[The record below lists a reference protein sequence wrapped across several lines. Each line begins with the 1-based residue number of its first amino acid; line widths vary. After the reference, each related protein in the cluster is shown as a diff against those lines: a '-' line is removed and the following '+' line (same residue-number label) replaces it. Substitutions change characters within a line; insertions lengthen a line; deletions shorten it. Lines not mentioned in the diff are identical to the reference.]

1 MNNTIQPIAIQQNE
15 DKSRAKEIDHGTIP
29 LSMTNAIL
37 GLPQKPG
44 LNKDDQSS
52 VSAPKWSYDQLVGQK
67 KLLTTL
73 TINSSTNKDFGNKP
87 VFVFQNTWR
96 NIWKI
101 HFNSLNS
108 IFLFKSW
115 RVNFAFQFRSN
126 FQQVGMMALSYS
138 NYPVD
143 SIPYLINKQQSVVYT
158 LDPKYDQNTCVYPWL
173 QDVYEVTELDDMRAI
188 YQLPH
193 TLVFMGEDQDVNV
206 SLEWL
211 SPFKAS
217 IDSWNPKKDFN
228 PKNAIPGKVG
238 PTTFNNDYDMGTLR
252 LHVPVP
258 MRVSTGVID
267 KLTVR
272 VYTWLDNLEYS
283 GYVPTD
289 TL

>member
-1 MNNTIQPIAIQQNE
+1 MN
-15 DKSRAKEIDHGTIP
+15 R
-29 LSMTNAIL
+29 
-37 GLPQKPG
+37 
-44 LNKDDQSS
+44 DDQSS
-52 VSAPKWSYDQLVGQK
+52 VSAPKWSFDQLVSQK

-73 TINSSTNKDFGNKP
+73 KIDSNTNKDHGNKP

-115 RVNFAFQFRSN
+115 RVNFSFQFRSN

-138 NYPVD
+138 NYPID
-143 SIPYLINKQQSVVYT
+143 SIPYLMNTLQSPAYQI
-158 LDPKYDQNTCVYPWL
+158 DSDFDQNGAVYPWL
-173 QDVYEVTELDDMRAI
+173 QDNYLVTELDDLRAI

-206 SLEWL
+206 KLEWL
-211 SPFKAS
+211 SPYKAS
-217 IDSWNPKKDFN
+217 IDSWNYKKDFN
-228 PKNAIPGKVG
+228 PKTPLPGGKVG
-238 PTTFNNDYDMGTLR
+238 PTTYNNDYDMGTLR

-258 MRVSTGVID
+258 MRVSTGVTD
-267 KLTVR
+267 TLTVR

-289 TL
+289 SL

>member
-1 MNNTIQPIAIQQNE
+1 MQNNIIQPTSQLQNE

-37 GLPQKPG
+37 GTPVKPG

-52 VSAPKWSYDQLVGQK
+52 VSAPKWSYDQLVGQR

-73 TINSSTNKDFGNKP
+73 IIDSSTNSSRDNMP
-87 VFVFQNTWR
+87 IFVFQNTWR

-143 SIPYLINKQQSVVYT
+143 AIPYLLNSPQSPPYTIDEDHDPNKVVY
-158 LDPKYDQNTCVYPWL
+158 PYL
-173 QDVYEVTELDDMRAI
+173 QETYRVTELDDLRSI

-217 IDSWNPKKDFN
+217 IDSWDYTKSFN
-228 PKNAIPGKVG
+228 PITGTGVVY

-258 MRVSTGVID
+258 MRVSTGVTD

-289 TL
+289 DL